1 MAENFD
7 TLLKTEEQPTETII
21 EQVNED
27 IFKSSKLK
35 IKGICKALCL
45 PSKRYN
51 PQRTIDDIKKYLA
64 EKSTKE
70 RILYSEISSFIYGL
84 QADEQGNFATNIEN
98 LLLYASNSNNK
109 VPEDHYKIIVKIYD
123 HFQLALQQKSLN
135 TNATDVIKTY
145 FVESMSKAEYV
156 ILERVLEAAKVDT
169 KKIEKQ
175 YITILGIFA
184 SVVLSFVGGI
194 TFSSSVLQN
203 IDAVSIYRLLAVI
216 DILALVLINT
226 IYVLIKFISQIN
238 DKDFKLFRIKWLN
251 ISLIIAGILVV
262 IAWIID
268 AKALADFISQWLPW
282 IK

>member
-1 MAENFD
+1 MAESFD
-7 TLLKTEEQPTETII
+7 ALLKTEEQPTEII
-21 EQVNED
+21 PEQTNED
-27 IFKSSKLK
+27 IFKSSKFK
-35 IKGICKALCL
+35 IKGICRALCL

-51 PQRTIDDIKKYLA
+51 PQRTIDDIRKYLT

-70 RILYSEISSFIYGL
+70 RILYSEISSFVYGL
-84 QADEQGNFATNIEN
+84 QASEQGKFATNIEN
-98 LLLYASNSNNK
+98 LLLYASSDENK
-109 VPEDHYKIIVKIYD
+109 VPDDHYKIIVKIYD
-123 HFQLALQQKSLN
+123 HFQLTLQQKNLN
-135 TNATDVIKTY
+135 SNSTDVIKAY
-145 FVESMSKAEYV
+145 LVESMSEAEKV
-156 ILERVLEAAKVDT
+156 ISERVSETAKVDT

-194 TFSSSVLQN
+194 TFSSSVLQSV
-203 IDAVSIYRLLAVI
+203 DSASVYRLLVVI

-238 DKDFKLFRIKWLN
+238 DKDYKLFKIKWLN
-251 ISLIIAGILVV
+251 ISLIILGILVV
-262 IAWIID
+262 VAWIID